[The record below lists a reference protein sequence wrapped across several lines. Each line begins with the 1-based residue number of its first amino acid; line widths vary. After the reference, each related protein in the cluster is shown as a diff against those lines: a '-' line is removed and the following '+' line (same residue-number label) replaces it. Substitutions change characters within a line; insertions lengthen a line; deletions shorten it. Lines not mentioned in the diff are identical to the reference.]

1 MSDPKTRYLAGLK
14 LFGQGQFAAAEVEHR
29 AALAQRPGWT
39 DAMHALATVLSKQ
52 DRHQEAVEV
61 VEAILELEPNDA
73 FAYTSMS
80 IFLMRMGKIPEAEK
94 AAAQARMLNWK
105 EELKKNP
112 KAPPPTAPGGMNVV
126 Q

>member
-1 MSDPKTRYLAGLK
+1 MTDAKSSYLAGLK
-14 LFGQGQFAAAEVEHR
+14 LFGHGQFAQAETEYR
-29 AALAQRPGWT
+29 TALELKPSWT

-52 DRHQEAVEV
+52 GRNEEAVAL
-61 VEAILELEPNDA
+61 VEEILKLEPNDA